1 MGRFKPVRAK
11 KAAAPQVKP
20 GLPCLIIVIGG
31 IFLVAVLLFVVMKY
45 AS

>member
-11 KAAAPQVKP
+11 KAAQPQVKP
-20 GLPCLIIVIGG
+20 GLPCLILVIGAMLL
-31 IFLVAVLLFVVMKY
+31 IAVLLFVVMKY